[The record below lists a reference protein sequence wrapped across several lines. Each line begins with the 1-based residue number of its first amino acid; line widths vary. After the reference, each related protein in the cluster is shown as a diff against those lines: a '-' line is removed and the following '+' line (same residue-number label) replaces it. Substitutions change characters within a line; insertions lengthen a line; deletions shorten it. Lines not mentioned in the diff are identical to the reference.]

1 MKEIFGPGGLLSRSH
16 PQYEYREGQL
26 EMAEAVA
33 RAITERHHLLV
44 EAGTGTGKT
53 LAYLIPAILS
63 GKKILVSTGTKNL
76 QEQLFFKDI
85 PFLQQHLP
93 YRFRASYMK
102 GRSNYLC
109 LLRFK
114 KAETSPVLSG
124 LEELDAFDIVR
135 KWVETTTI
143 GDRAEIRDLPE
154 DVSFWHALDARSE
167 ICLGQ
172 KCADFQPCF
181 ITKMRQAALESQIVV
196 VNHHLFFADLALRG
210 NEYGNVLPDYDV
222 VIFDEAHELEDV
234 ATDYFG
240 VSVSNYRLFDL
251 LRDAQAIED
260 IDPTTMGGIVKAAAR
275 ASQAAERVWLAVRA
289 LARAAEGRFPLD
301 RNAFFK
307 TGKSHDGEST
317 EAGDAVLEFTGT
329 LDRLTAALKAIAG
342 SPPEVEALI
351 RRTVQFKADLEF
363 LTRQK
368 NNAFVYWFEQRGRG
382 IYLQASP
389 IDVSSTLRELLFE
402 NVPSAILTSATL
414 TSGGEFEFIRSRL
427 GIGPAEELAIPSHFD
442 YQRQA
447 ILYLPPKMPDP
458 REQTFAKAAAEE
470 IVRIIE
476 KTRGRA
482 FVLFTSVLA
491 MEDAYEAVRRRVSFP
506 CFVQGEASKMALL
519 DKFKATPHSV
529 LFATSSFWQ
538 GVDVQGE
545 TLSCVIVDKLP
556 FAVPTDPLVRA
567 RNQFIEEHGGNP
579 FYEYSVPQAII
590 TLRQGLGR
598 LIRSVRD
605 NGVLAVLD
613 PRIRTKAYGRAFLQ
627 SLPPCPITSNISELD
642 RVFADTAPAP

>member
-109 LLRFK
+109 LFRFK

-351 RRTVQFKADLEF
+351 RRTVQFKADVEF

-491 MEDAYEAVRRRVSFP
+491 MGDAYEAVRRRVSFP

>member
-16 PQYEYREGQL
+16 PQYEFRPGQL

-33 RAITERHHLLV
+33 RAIQEGHHLLV

-63 GKKILVSTGTKNL
+63 GKKVLISTGTKNL

-109 LLRFK
+109 LFRFK
-114 KAETSPVLSG
+114 RSETSPVLSG
-124 LEELDAFDIVR
+124 LDEIDAFDTVR
-135 KWVETTTI
+135 KWVETTTV

-172 KCADFQPCF
+172 KCEDFQPCF

-210 NEYGNVLPDYDV
+210 NDFGNVLPGYDV
-222 VIFDEAHELEDV
+222 VIFDEAHEMEDV

-240 VSVSNYRLFDL
+240 VSISNYRLFDL
-251 LRDAQAIED
+251 LRDAQAVED
-260 IDPTTMGGIVKAAAR
+260 LDPTTMGEIVKTATR
-275 ASQAAERVWLAVRA
+275 ASQEAERFWLALRA
-289 LARAAEGRFPLD
+289 LARFPEGRFALD
-301 RNAFFK
+301 RHAF
-307 TGKSHDGEST
+307 SERASNEESKAAR
-317 EAGDAVLEFTGT
+317 EIVIEFGRALE
-329 LDRLTAALKAIAG
+329 RLAASLKAIPG
-342 SPPEVEALI
+342 TPPEAEALI
-351 RRTVQFKADLEF
+351 RRTVQFRADLDF
-363 LTRQK
+363 LTKQTDSSY
-368 NNAFVYWFEQRGRG
+368 VYWFEQRGRG

-389 IDVSSTLRELLFE
+389 IDVSSTLREMLFE
-402 NVPSAILTSATL
+402 NVSSAVLTSATL
-414 TSGGEFEFIRSRL
+414 TSAGDFQFIRSRL
-427 GIGPAEELAIPSHFD
+427 GIGPAEELAVPSHFD
-442 YQRQA
+442 YRRQA
-447 ILYLPPKMPDP
+447 ILYLPPRMPDP
-458 REQTFAKAAAEE
+458 RDPAFANAAVDE

-476 KTRGRA
+476 KTEGRA
-482 FVLFTSVLA
+482 FVLFTSVQA
-491 MEDAYEAVRRRVSFP
+491 MENAYEAVRQRVSFP

-519 DKFKATPHSV
+519 EKFKTTSQSV

-545 TLSCVIVDKLP
+545 SLSCVIVDKLP

-567 RNQFIEEHGGNP
+567 RNQFIEENGGNP

-590 TLRQGLGR
+590 TLKQGLGR
-598 LIRSVRD
+598 LIRSTRD
-605 NGVLAVLD
+605 TGVLAILD
-613 PRIRTKAYGRAFLQ
+613 PRIRTKAYGRIFLR
-627 SLPPCPITSNISELD
+627 SLPPCPVTSSIND
-642 RVFADTAPAP
+642 CGRVLARPASKE

>member
-16 PQYEYREGQL
+16 PQYEFRPGQL

-33 RAITERHHLLV
+33 RAIQEGHHLLV

-63 GKKILVSTGTKNL
+63 GKKVLISTGTKNL

-109 LLRFK
+109 LFRFK
-114 KAETSPVLSG
+114 RSETSPVLSG
-124 LEELDAFDIVR
+124 LNEIDAFDTVR
-135 KWVETTTI
+135 KWVETTTV

-167 ICLGQ
+167 TCLGQ
-172 KCADFQPCF
+172 KCEDFQPCF

-210 NEYGNVLPDYDV
+210 NDFGNVLPGYDV
-222 VIFDEAHELEDV
+222 VIFDEAHEMEDV

-240 VSVSNYRLFDL
+240 VSISNYRLFDL
-251 LRDAQAIED
+251 LRDAQAVED
-260 IDPTTMGGIVKAAAR
+260 VDPTTMGEIVKTATRASQEAERFWLALRSLARFPEGRFALDRRAFSERASNEESKAAA
-275 ASQAAERVWLAVRA
+275 EIVIEFGRA
-289 LARAAEGRFPLD
+289 LERLAA
-301 RNAFFK
+301 
-307 TGKSHDGEST
+307 S
-317 EAGDAVLEFTGT
+317 
-329 LDRLTAALKAIAG
+329 LKAIPGA
-342 SPPEVEALI
+342 PPEAEALI
-351 RRTVQFKADLEF
+351 RRTVQFRADLDF
-363 LTRQK
+363 LTKQTD
-368 NNAFVYWFEQRGRG
+368 NSYVYWFEQRGRG

-389 IDVSSTLRELLFE
+389 IDVSSTLREMLFE
-402 NVPSAILTSATL
+402 NVSSAVLTSATL
-414 TSGGEFEFIRSRL
+414 TSAGDFQFIRSRL
-427 GIGPAEELAIPSHFD
+427 GIGPAEELAVPSHFD
-442 YQRQA
+442 YRRQA
-447 ILYLPPKMPDP
+447 ILYLPPRMPDP
-458 REQTFAKAAAEE
+458 RDPAFANAAVDE

-476 KTRGRA
+476 KTEGRA
-482 FVLFTSVLA
+482 FVLFTSVQA
-491 MEDAYEAVRRRVSFP
+491 MENAYEAVRQRVSFP
-506 CFVQGEASKMALL
+506 CFVQGAASKMALL
-519 DKFKATPHSV
+519 EKFKTTSQSV

-545 TLSCVIVDKLP
+545 SLSCVIVDKLP

-567 RNQFIEEHGGNP
+567 RNQFIEENGGNP

-590 TLRQGLGR
+590 TLKQGLGR
-598 LIRSVRD
+598 LIRSTCD
-605 NGVLAVLD
+605 TGVLAILD
-613 PRIRTKAYGRAFLQ
+613 PRIRTKAYGRTFLR
-627 SLPPCPITSNISELD
+627 SLPPCPVTSSIND
-642 RVFADTAPAP
+642 CGRVLARPASKE